1 MKTQEAAWKASRKP
15 VRKPKE
21 VILQP
26 RGETTPQKV
35 SKNAS
40 RNERRKAARKVASLL
55 RVQRVTA
62 VKEEDAPAENE
73 QVVVKE

>member
-15 VRKPKE
+15 ARKPKE
-21 VILQP
+21 VIFQP

-55 RVQRVTA
+55 RVQKVTA
-62 VKEEDAPAENE
+62 VREGDAPAEDE
-73 QVVVKE
+73 PAVQE